1 MLIYACFR
9 FGMVTSETDIE
20 ELLELVVI
28 AGNELLESSRE
39 LDTLAEMIKQ
49 GIRKAE
55 DDLKKES
62 DEKTWNDGLFRVVP
76 GIGSMLNWLA
86 PVEQTGVRGRTLNLD
101 AGTVE
106 STENIYR
113 YHVFQSPAVHA
124 ADKQAQV
131 KSNAATATENAAD
144 DASQSPETSDA
155 NNPFEES

>member
-1 MLIYACFR
+1 
-9 FGMVTSETDIE
+9 MVTSETDIE

-55 DDLKKES
+55 DDLKKEN
-62 DEKTWNDGLFRVVP
+62 DEKTWNDGFMRVVP

-86 PVEQTGVRGRTLNLD
+86 PVEPTGVRGRTLNLD

-106 STENIYR
+106 STENIYK
-113 YHVFQSPAVHA
+113 YHVFQPPAVHSGE
-124 ADKQAQV
+124 KQAQI
-131 KSNAATATENAAD
+131 KANAPPATENVA
-144 DASQSPETSDA
+144 DASQSPHTSDA
-155 NNPFEES
+155 KNPFEES

>member
-1 MLIYACFR
+1 
-9 FGMVTSETDIE
+9 MVTSETDIE
-20 ELLELVVI
+20 ELLDLVVI

-55 DDLKKES
+55 DDLKKEN

-76 GIGSMLNWLA
+76 GIGSVLNWLA
-86 PVEQTGVRGRTLNLD
+86 PVESTGVRGRTLNLD

-113 YHVFQSPAVHA
+113 YHIFQPPAVHSDRSAQQIKPEASVA
-124 ADKQAQV
+124 AKNV
-131 KSNAATATENAAD
+131 VVE
-144 DASQSPETSDA
+144 ASQSPETNE

>member
-1 MLIYACFR
+1 
-9 FGMVTSETDIE
+9 MVTSETDIE
-20 ELLELVVI
+20 ELLDLVVI

-55 DDLKKES
+55 DDLKKEN

-76 GIGSMLNWLA
+76 GIGSVLNWLA
-86 PVEQTGVRGRTLNLD
+86 PVESTGVRGRTLNLD

-113 YHVFQSPAVHA
+113 YHIFQPPAVHSERNAQIKSDTA
-124 ADKQAQV
+124 AAKTVVA
-131 KSNAATATENAAD
+131 
-144 DASQSPETSDA
+144 ETSQTSETNDDT
-155 NNPFEES
+155 NPFEQS

>member
-1 MLIYACFR
+1 
-9 FGMVTSETDIE
+9 MVTSETDIE

-55 DDLKKES
+55 DDLKKEN
-62 DEKTWNDGLFRVVP
+62 DEKTWNDGLLRVVP

-86 PVEQTGVRGRTLNLD
+86 PVEPTGVRGRTLNLD

-113 YHVFQSPAVHA
+113 YHVFQPPVH
-124 ADKQAQV
+124 ADKQAQI
-131 KSNAATATENAAD
+131 KSETAAAPAKSVVAE
-144 DASQSPETSDA
+144 ASQSPQVSGE

>member
-1 MLIYACFR
+1 
-9 FGMVTSETDIE
+9 MVTSETDIE
-20 ELLELVVI
+20 ELLDLVVI

-49 GIRKAE
+49 GIKKAE
-55 DDLKKES
+55 DDLKKEN
-62 DEKTWNDGLFRVVP
+62 DEKTWNDGLLRVVP

-86 PVEQTGVRGRTLNLD
+86 PVEPTGVRGRTLNLD

-113 YHVFQSPAVHA
+113 YHIFQPPVHA
-124 ADKQAQV
+124 DKNAQI
-131 KSNAATATENAAD
+131 KSETAPTKSVAE
-144 DASQSPETSDA
+144 ASQSPQKVD